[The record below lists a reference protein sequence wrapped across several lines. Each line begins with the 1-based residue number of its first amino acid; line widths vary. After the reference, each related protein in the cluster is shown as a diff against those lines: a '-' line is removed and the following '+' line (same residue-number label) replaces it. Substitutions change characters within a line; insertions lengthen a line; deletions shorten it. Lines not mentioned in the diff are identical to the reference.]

1 MSAIGP
7 TYPKMFIVMV
17 CTIQTYHTQKLW
29 YVLHL
34 NSLSYKICVHRQLWF
49 MCFEPACLI
58 SYSYC
63 KPLVCMA
70 SMHKQL
76 WYVWTVPAF
85 YVSYKIFNGTKHKN
99 YDMYSIWILCLIKF
113 GPACLVSY
121 SYCKPQV
128 CMASMHKQLWY
139 VWIQLAFYVSY
150 KIIGL
155 IIGIIHLHG
164 LVISK
169 SWYIGTL

>member
-1 MSAIGP
+1 MVKSCQLYLKNWFTVWGDLYCYMLFVLLYAIGP

-17 CTIQTYHTQKLW
+17 CTIQTYYTQKLW

-49 MCFEPACLI
+49 
-58 SYSYC
+58 
-63 KPLVCMA
+63 VC
-70 SMHKQL
+70 
-76 WYVWTVPAF
+76 
-85 YVSYKIFNGTKHKN
+85 
-99 YDMYSIWILCLIKF
+99 F

-121 SYCKPQV
+121 SYCKQQV
-128 CMASMHKQLWY
+128 CVASMHKQLWY
-139 VWIQLAFYVSY
+139 VWMGLAFYVTY

-155 IIGIIHLHG
+155 IIGIIHLQG

-169 SWYIGTL
+169 SWYTGTL